1 MIEALMREFPHLD
14 RMMCETLVKAY
25 GNGTLDKYDF
35 DAVAPPFP
43 KHCLLKGNITVCD
56 DAKNIADEKT

>member
-25 GNGTLDKYDF
+25 SNGTLDEYDF
-35 DAVAPPFP
+35 DAVAFP

-56 DAKNIADEKT
+56 DAKNIADEKP